1 MAGEPNGLPTELH
14 PRLRPRVYRPLYPV
28 VFVPDRPRR
37 SIVPAVAVVLTTAL
51 VGLLGYGMLA
61 GGTDATLDDAVKRG
75 ERPVAPGATMSRP
88 LLNGRGSSTSLGG
101 TRGQVVVLNFWAH
114 WCEPCG
120 DEAPVL
126 NRAQRRL
133 VRERLGTVLGAT
145 YDDPPVDARAF
156 QRKYKLEFPSVSD
169 VGTKLAREFG
179 TNKLP
184 ETFVI
189 DRRGRVVAISRGQI
203 SWKFLD
209 GAITE
214 AAR

>member
-1 MAGEPNGLPTELH
+1 M
-14 PRLRPRVYRPLYPV
+14 RPRVYLPLYPV
-28 VFVPDRPRR
+28 VLVPDRQRR

-51 VGLLGYGMLA
+51 IVLLGYGMVA

-75 ERPVAPGATMSRP
+75 ERPAAPASTMQRP
-88 LLNGRGSSTSLGG
+88 NLAGSGSTSLSDL
-101 TRGQVVVLNFWAH
+101 RGRIVVLNFWAH
-114 WCEPCG
+114 WCEPCR

-133 VRERLGTVLGAT
+133 QREQLGTVLGAT

-156 QRKYKLEFPSVSD
+156 QRRYKLAFPSVSD
-169 VGTKLAREFG
+169 VGTRLAREFG

-184 ETFVI
+184 ETFVL

-203 SWKFLD
+203 SWAFLD
-209 GAITE
+209 RAITD

>member
-1 MAGEPNGLPTELH
+1 M
-14 PRLRPRVYRPLYPV
+14 RPRVYLPLYPV
-28 VFVPDRPRR
+28 ALVPDRRSR

-51 VGLLGYGMLA
+51 IVLLGYGMVA
-61 GGTDATLDDAVKRG
+61 GGTDETLDDAVKRG
-75 ERPVAPGATMSRP
+75 DRPVAPGAAMQRP
-88 LLNGRGSSTSLGG
+88 NLVGSGSTSLADL
-101 TRGQVVVLNFWAH
+101 RGKVVVLNFWAH
-114 WCEPCG
+114 WCEPCR

-133 VRERLGTVLGAT
+133 EREQLGTVLGAT

-156 QRKYKLEFPSVSD
+156 QRRYKLAFPSVSD

-189 DRRGRVVAISRGQI
+189 DRRGRVAAISRGQI
-203 SWKFLD
+203 SWQFLD
-209 GAITE
+209 RAITD

>member
-1 MAGEPNGLPTELH
+1 
-14 PRLRPRVYRPLYPV
+14 LRPRVYLPLYPV
-28 VFVPDRPRR
+28 VLVPDRQRR

-51 VGLLGYGMLA
+51 IVLLGYGMVA

-75 ERPVAPGATMSRP
+75 ERPAAPASTMQRP
-88 LLNGRGSSTSLGG
+88 NLAGSGSTSLSDL
-101 TRGQVVVLNFWAH
+101 RGRIVVLNFWAH
-114 WCEPCG
+114 WCEPCR

-133 VRERLGTVLGAT
+133 QREQLGTVLGAT

-156 QRKYKLEFPSVSD
+156 QRRYKLAFPSVSD
-169 VGTKLAREFG
+169 VGTRLAREFG

-184 ETFVI
+184 ETFVL

-203 SWKFLD
+203 SWAFLD
-209 GAITE
+209 RAITD